1 MEFLLKSL
9 APFLAPIITP
19 IVTLWVSTNHSKLN
33 MKEKVELV
41 DKLSEKLTLKDK
53 YAVTELFR
61 LRYGKIYD
69 YADIVKIMKH
79 DKSSKL
85 LYILENSDYDVMYYI
100 NGQAKITFSIY
111 RFLYKLVLIL
121 TTVLSVLLFPVGFII
136 LYFLFSFDAGFNFE
150 NILNFFMGILYF
162 LIGFYGF
169 RILKVSIN
177 CSRYINEL
185 KVK

>member
-1 MEFLLKSL
+1 MELLLKSL

-53 YAVTELFR
+53 YSVTELFR

-85 LYILENSDYDVMYYI
+85 LYILENSDYDVMCYI
-100 NGQAKITFSIY
+100 SGGAKLTSRIY
-111 RFLYKLVLIL
+111 KVLYKLVLAIL
-121 TTVLSVLLFPVGFII
+121 FVTAALLFPAGIFI
-136 LYFLFSFDAGFNFE
+136 LYFLFSFNAGFNFE
-150 NILNFFMGILYF
+150 NIINLFTGILAF
-162 LIGFYGF
+162 FVGGYGF
-169 RILKVSIN
+169 RILKISIN
-177 CSRYINEL
+177 CSRYINDL